1 MRIFQ
6 LFVLLSIVTA
16 QLFSAPLDEKRIVVS
31 KIDRDVYRMRVYFN
45 YENPYSTQATLRG
58 KTGKYFITLPI
69 PKRFN
74 VQKLRT
80 EVKYTPSLVLNQ
92 SRSIISIVANQ
103 NIIRQFRLNEQQHKD
118 SGKISITSEIPINF
132 LDDYNKI
139 GVQLI
144 QHYASGSAEDAGAPE
159 LWSQIDLQNS
169 FVEVDFKLKDF
180 EEKISSIENFLFDP
194 KNIIKDSVNFVFPKI
209 PSDVDFFNYGFM
221 ANQIGDMLK
230 FRDIDFSIS
239 TKIMKNRNNVIILPR
254 KDLDALFKDCS
265 SKIKNFKEKIAG
277 NINLIQNPKRTDKG
291 ILVITGDSQ
300 EEIKRSLFRLANRD
314 IFILEEQN
322 IKVFNTEIPTA
333 SKPFTTPNFVK
344 TGKKILFSELGYK
357 TKTFFGE
364 FSEPLFLNFK
374 IYPTIKFNDANSI
387 TTNLNMIQG
396 GIMRNDSVTNIFLN
410 NVLASQVRVNGN
422 QNSGKSSTSQRFE
435 LAKKNLM
442 SAQLLSKGSNSMK
455 IDFAMIPEKS
465 GQGNYNNKILKLT
478 LRDDS
483 SMFIPQGKT
492 EIELPSLKYIQDLAF
507 PYSIY
512 PDLRKT
518 GILITD
524 FDSRTISSAMYVS
537 FFLGKMIDYPSYRLT
552 ITPDINKVL
561 DKDIITIGNQIE
573 RYSMLYKNAPI
584 RFTKDGVIKETAL
597 SSKFTTDDS
606 NRRVKKQTATT
617 KVIESINFNDYLIA
631 QTYQSPFNKKRVVL
645 EITAHNPKTLINGIR
660 KGFVPLHLSK
670 FNGDTWLYN
679 LKTDKS
685 FSFRLKDSYILNE
698 ILDDED
704 IADLNTFSIEGIK

>member
-1 MRIFQ
+1 MQIFQ
-6 LFVLLSIVTA
+6 MFLLFSIVTA

-31 KIDRDVYRMRVYFN
+31 KIDRDTYRMRVYFN
-45 YENPYSTQATLRG
+45 YENPYSTQTTLRG
-58 KTGKYFITLPI
+58 KTGGHFITLPI
-69 PKRFN
+69 PKRFD
-74 VQKLRT
+74 VQNLRT
-80 EVKYTPSLVLNQ
+80 EIKYTPSLVLNQ

-118 SGKISITSEIPINF
+118 SGKIRIKSEIPIDF

-144 QHYASGSAEDAGAPE
+144 QHYASGSAEDSGAPE

-180 EEKISSIENFLFDP
+180 QEKISSIENFMFDP
-194 KNIIKDSVNFVFPKI
+194 KNIMKDSVNFVFPKI
-209 PSDVDFFNYGFM
+209 PTDIDFFNYGFM
-221 ANQIGDMLK
+221 ANQIGNILK

-239 TKIMKNRNNVIILPR
+239 TKIMENRNNVIILPR
-254 KDLDALFKDCS
+254 KDLEKLFTDYS
-265 SKIKNFKEKIAG
+265 SKIENFKDKISG
-277 NINLIQNPKRTDKG
+277 NINLITNPKRVDKG
-291 ILVITGDSQ
+291 ILVITGKSQ

-314 IFILEEQN
+314 IFMLEEQN
-322 IKVFNTEIPTA
+322 LKVFNTEIPKP
-333 SKPFTTPNFVK
+333 SIPFTAPNFVK
-344 TGKKILFSELGYK
+344 TGQKILFSELGYK
-357 TKTFFGE
+357 TKTFVGE
-364 FSEPLFLNFK
+364 YAEPLNLSFK
-374 IYPTIKFNDANSI
+374 LYPTVNFDASSSI

-410 NVLASQVRVNGN
+410 NVLASQIRVNGN
-422 QNSGKSSTSQRFE
+422 QDGVKSSTSQRFE
-435 LAKKNLM
+435 LAKKNLI
-442 SAQLLSKGSNSMK
+442 SAQLLSKGTNSIK
-455 IDFAMIPEKS
+455 INFAMVPIKQS
-465 GQGNYNNKILKLT
+465 SMSFNNKLLQLT

-483 SMFIPQGKT
+483 SIFIPQGNT
-492 EIELPSLKYIQDLAF
+492 EIELPNLKFIKDLAF

-524 FDSRTISSAMYVS
+524 FDSRTISSAMYIS
-537 FFLGKMIDYPSYRLT
+537 FFLGKMIDYPAYRLT

-584 RFTKDGVIKETAL
+584 RFTKDGVIKEIAL
-597 SSKFTTDDS
+597 DSKFVTDDK
-606 NRRVKKQTATT
+606 NHRMKKQTVTT
-617 KVIESINFNDYLIA
+617 KVIESINFNDYLIT
-631 QTYQSPFNKKRVVL
+631 QTYKSPFNNKRVIL
-645 EITAHNPKTLINGIR
+645 EITAHNPKTLIAGIR

-679 LKTDKS
+679 LRTDKS
-685 FSFRLKDSYILNE
+685 FSFKLKDSYVLTE

-704 IADLNTFSIEGIK
+704 ITNLNSFSIGSIK

>member
-6 LFVLLSIVTA
+6 MFLLLSIVTA

-31 KIDRDVYRMRVYFN
+31 KIDRDTYRMRVYFN
-45 YENPYSTQATLRG
+45 YENPYSTQTTLRG
-58 KTGKYFITLPI
+58 KTGGHFITLPI
-69 PKRFN
+69 PKRFD
-74 VQKLRT
+74 VQNLRT
-80 EVKYTPSLVLNQ
+80 EIKYTPSLVLNQ

-118 SGKISITSEIPINF
+118 SGKIRIKSEIPIDF

-144 QHYASGSAEDAGAPE
+144 QHYASGSAEDSGAPE

-180 EEKISSIENFLFDP
+180 QEKISSIENFMFDP
-194 KNIIKDSVNFVFPKI
+194 KNIMKDSVNFVFPKI
-209 PSDVDFFNYGFM
+209 PTDIDFFNYGFM
-221 ANQIGDMLK
+221 ANQIGNILK

-239 TKIMKNRNNVIILPR
+239 TKIMENRNNVIILPR
-254 KDLDALFKDCS
+254 KDLEKLFTDYS
-265 SKIKNFKEKIAG
+265 SKIENFKDKISG
-277 NINLIQNPKRTDKG
+277 NINLITNPKRVDKG
-291 ILVITGDSQ
+291 ILVITGKSQ

-314 IFILEEQN
+314 IFMLEEQN
-322 IKVFNTEIPTA
+322 LKVFNTEIPKP
-333 SKPFTTPNFVK
+333 SIPFTAPNFVK
-344 TGKKILFSELGYK
+344 TGQKILFSELGYK
-357 TKTFFGE
+357 TKTFVGE
-364 FSEPLFLNFK
+364 YAEPLNLSFK
-374 IYPTIKFNDANSI
+374 LYPTVNFDASSSI

-410 NVLASQVRVNGN
+410 NVLASQIRVNGN
-422 QNSGKSSTSQRFE
+422 QDGVKSSTSQRFE
-435 LAKKNLM
+435 LAKKNLI
-442 SAQLLSKGSNSMK
+442 SAQLLSKGTNSIK
-455 IDFAMIPEKS
+455 INFAMVPIKQS
-465 GQGNYNNKILKLT
+465 SMSFNNKLLQLT

-483 SMFIPQGKT
+483 SIFIPQGNT
-492 EIELPSLKYIQDLAF
+492 EIELPNLKFIKDLAF

-524 FDSRTISSAMYVS
+524 FDSRTISSAMYIS
-537 FFLGKMIDYPSYRLT
+537 FFLGKMIDYPAYRLT

-584 RFTKDGVIKETAL
+584 RFTKDGVIKEIAL
-597 SSKFTTDDS
+597 DSKFVTDDK
-606 NRRVKKQTATT
+606 NHRMKKQTVTT
-617 KVIESINFNDYLIA
+617 KVIESINFNDYLIT
-631 QTYQSPFNKKRVVL
+631 QTYKSPFNNKRVIL
-645 EITAHNPKTLINGIR
+645 EITAHNPKTLIAGIR

-679 LKTDKS
+679 LRTDKS
-685 FSFRLKDSYILNE
+685 FSFKLKDSYVLTE

-704 IADLNTFSIEGIK
+704 ITNLNSFSIGSIK

>member
-1 MRIFQ
+1 MQIFQ
-6 LFVLLSIVTA
+6 MFLLFSVVTT

-31 KIDRDVYRMRVYFN
+31 KIDRDTYRMRVYFN
-45 YENPYSTQATLRG
+45 YENPYSTQTTLRG
-58 KTGKYFITLPI
+58 KTGGHFITLPI
-69 PKRFN
+69 PKRFD
-74 VQKLRT
+74 VQNLRT
-80 EVKYTPSLVLNQ
+80 EIKYTPSLVLNQ

-118 SGKISITSEIPINF
+118 SGKIRIKSEIPIDF

-144 QHYASGSAEDAGAPE
+144 QHYASGSAEDSGAPE

-180 EEKISSIENFLFDP
+180 QEKISSIENFMFDP
-194 KNIIKDSVNFVFPKI
+194 KNIMKDSVNFVFPKI
-209 PSDVDFFNYGFM
+209 PTDIDFFNYGFM
-221 ANQIGDMLK
+221 ANQIGNILK

-239 TKIMKNRNNVIILPR
+239 TKIMENRNNVIILPR
-254 KDLDALFKDCS
+254 KDLEKLFTDYS
-265 SKIKNFKEKIAG
+265 SKIENFKDKISG
-277 NINLIQNPKRTDKG
+277 NINLITNPKRVDKG
-291 ILVITGDSQ
+291 ILVITGKSQ

-314 IFILEEQN
+314 IFMLEEQN
-322 IKVFNTEIPTA
+322 LKVFNTEIPKP
-333 SKPFTTPNFVK
+333 SIPFTAPNFVK
-344 TGKKILFSELGYK
+344 TGQKILFSELGYK
-357 TKTFFGE
+357 TKTFVGE
-364 FSEPLFLNFK
+364 YAEPLNLSFK
-374 IYPTIKFNDANSI
+374 LYPTVNFDASSSI

-410 NVLASQVRVNGN
+410 NVLASQIRVNGN
-422 QNSGKSSTSQRFE
+422 QDGVKSSTSQRFE
-435 LAKKNLM
+435 LAKKNLI
-442 SAQLLSKGSNSMK
+442 SAQLLSKGTNSIK
-455 IDFAMIPEKS
+455 INFAMVPIKQS
-465 GQGNYNNKILKLT
+465 SMSFNNKLLQLT

-483 SMFIPQGKT
+483 SIFIPQGNT
-492 EIELPSLKYIQDLAF
+492 EIELPNLKFIKDLAF

-524 FDSRTISSAMYVS
+524 FDSRTISSAMYIS
-537 FFLGKMIDYPSYRLT
+537 FFLGKMIDYPAYRLT

-584 RFTKDGVIKETAL
+584 RFTKDGVIKEIAL
-597 SSKFTTDDS
+597 DSKFVTDDK
-606 NRRVKKQTATT
+606 NHRMKKQTVTT
-617 KVIESINFNDYLIA
+617 KVIESINFNDYLIT
-631 QTYQSPFNKKRVVL
+631 QTYKSPFNNKRVIL
-645 EITAHNPKTLINGIR
+645 EITAHNPKTLIAGIR

-679 LKTDKS
+679 LRTDKS
-685 FSFRLKDSYILNE
+685 FSFKLKDSYVLTE

-704 IADLNTFSIEGIK
+704 ITNLNSFSIGSIK